1 MNKKQFI
8 DALSAKLEQQNI
20 RYPKWELT
28 SIIEPALE
36 VITEAISH
44 GEEVHLNKFGRFI
57 IKHKK
62 GSPYYN
68 INTGQKE
75 IAPDKKIVQFI
86 PHKGFRFH
94 DTPGTPD
101 TCPDDE
107 NKIEQQPS

>member
-36 VITEAISH
+36 VIMETLSH
-44 GEEVHLNKFGRFI
+44 GEDIQLNKFGHFS
-57 IKHKK
+57 IKYKK

-68 INTGQKE
+68 INTKRKE
-75 IAPDKKIVQFI
+75 IAPDKRIVQFT
-86 PHKGFRFH
+86 PHKGFHFDDPSGTSTSGSNLE
-94 DTPGTPD
+94 DTG
-101 TCPDDE
+101 
-107 NKIEQQPS
+107 K